1 VNDDEAV
8 REVGWVA
15 REARDLLRFSVDE
28 APERWSTFYQRKGD
42 LLSHVGELGMATTAW
57 EEARR
62 IREAF
67 RLAEPSR

>member
-1 VNDDEAV
+1 MDDAEAL

-15 REARDLLRFSVDE
+15 REARELMRVSVDDD
-28 APERWSTFYQRKGD
+28 PDRWSIYFQRKGD
-42 LLSHVGELGMATTAW
+42 LLSHIGELDMATTAW

-67 RLAEPSR
+67 RLAGPIR